1 MLRAAR
7 LIHGETFGSTNIHK
21 DVGGPEMPIPFSG
34 SCACG
39 AIRYECSQPPVY
51 MGNCNCRDCQQD
63 TGRAYFA
70 ALVVKDSSFSI
81 LRGEPSWFERTADK
95 GHIMRR
101 AFCSECGSPL
111 FLINGANTKARA
123 IYAGSLDDPSWYKP
137 SRDIYVA
144 SAQPWDIMHTNLPK
158 DDGMPDW

>member
-1 MLRAAR
+1 
-7 LIHGETFGSTNIHK
+7 
-21 DVGGPEMPIPFSG
+21 MPIPFSG

-39 AIRYECSQPPVY
+39 AIRYECSAPPVY
-51 MGNCNCRDCQQD
+51 MGNCHCRDCQQA
-63 TGRAYFA
+63 TGGAYLA
-70 ALVVKDSSFSI
+70 AVVVKASSFSI
-81 LRGEPSWFERTADK
+81 LKGKPSWFEKRADK
-95 GHIMRR
+95 GHMMKR

-144 SAQPWDIMHTNLPK
+144 SAQPWDIMHTDLPK
-158 DDGMPDW
+158 DDGMPDWQS